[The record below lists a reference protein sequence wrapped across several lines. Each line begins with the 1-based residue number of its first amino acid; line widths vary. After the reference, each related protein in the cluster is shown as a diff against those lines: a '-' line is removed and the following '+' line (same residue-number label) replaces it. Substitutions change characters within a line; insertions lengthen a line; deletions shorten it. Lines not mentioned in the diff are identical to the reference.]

1 MVALFVRVIPMY
13 GGCAIE
19 EVGDVLKL
27 IICCAP
33 CLRDMDELKVVV
45 GSSKPA
51 GAIEGVTRCQISIS
65 DSVSTPMEGTGRFR
79 RVEVSYSKQE
89 LNVIVDG

>member
-1 MVALFVRVIPMY
+1 MRVFPVY
-13 GGCAIE
+13 VECAIE
-19 EVGDVLKL
+19 EVGDVLKFN
-27 IICCAP
+27 ICCAP
-33 CLRDMDELKVVV
+33 CLRDMDEPKVVV

-51 GAIEGVTRCQISIS
+51 GAIEGVTRCQISMS
-65 DSVSTPMEGTGRFR
+65 DSVSTPMEVTGRFR